1 MIHSN
6 IHFFREW
13 NKFNFDIR
21 GPSFNIFNSF
31 RTNLIK
37 IIRPIPNSIFALIEK
52 KKKKKNDKKF
62 AIYNSLL
69 LKLITRLRVRLSHLS
84 ERRLN
89 YNFSSSVFLYGGSQF
104 NDSQNAFK
112 KNSCFK

>member
-21 GPSFNIFNSF
+21 VPSFNIFNNF

-37 IIRPIPNSIFALIEK
+37 IIRRIPNSI
-52 KKKKKNDKKF
+52 F

-69 LKLITRLRVRLSHLS
+69 IKLTTRLRDGLSHLS

-89 YNFSSSVFLYGGSQF
+89 YNFSNSTNPLSTCGMQFGG
-104 NDSQNAFK
+104 
-112 KNSCFK
+112 

>member
-37 IIRPIPNSIFALIEK
+37 IIRPIPNSIFALTEK
-52 KKKKKNDKKF
+52 KKKEKKKNNKKF

-84 ERRLN
+84 ELRLN
-89 YNFSSSVFLYGGSQF
+89 YNLSSSTNPLSTCGMQFGG
-104 NDSQNAFK
+104 
-112 KNSCFK
+112 

>member
-21 GPSFNIFNSF
+21 GLSFNIFNSF

-52 KKKKKNDKKF
+52 KKKKKNNKKF

-69 LKLITRLRVRLSHLS
+69 LKLITRLRVRLTHLS

-89 YNFSSSVFLYGGSQF
+89 NNFSSSTNPLSTCGMQFGG
-104 NDSQNAFK
+104 
-112 KNSCFK
+112 

>member
-37 IIRPIPNSIFALIEK
+37 IIRPISNSI
-52 KKKKKNDKKF
+52 F

-69 LKLITRLRVRLSHLS
+69 FKLITRLRVRLSHLS

-89 YNFSSSVFLYGGSQF
+89 YDFSNSTNPLSTCSMQFGG
-104 NDSQNAFK
+104 
-112 KNSCFK
+112 

>member
-37 IIRPIPNSIFALIEK
+37 IIRPIPIPNSIFALIEK
-52 KKKKKNDKKF
+52 KIKKIKKF

-69 LKLITRLRVRLSHLS
+69 LKLITRLRVRLSHLI

-89 YNFSSSVFLYGGSQF
+89 YNFSSSTNPLSTCGMQFGG
-104 NDSQNAFK
+104 
-112 KNSCFK
+112 